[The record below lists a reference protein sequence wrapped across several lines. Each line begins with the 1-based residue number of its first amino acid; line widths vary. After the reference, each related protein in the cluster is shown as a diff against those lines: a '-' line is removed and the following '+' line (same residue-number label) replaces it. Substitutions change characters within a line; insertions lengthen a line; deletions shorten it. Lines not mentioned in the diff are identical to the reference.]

1 VQGGA
6 ADAGALSEAVWQK
19 ALSSGKVDES
29 QIGLF
34 YVTPPYFDY
43 NWTIRP
49 DVEEKFGDGFMDLAT
64 DAILRMD
71 ETDLLE
77 LFSAEKFIA
86 SENGNYAEI
95 ENVARALGILK

>member
-1 VQGGA
+1 
-6 ADAGALSEAVWQK
+6 
-19 ALSSGKVDES
+19 
-29 QIGLF
+29 
-34 YVTPPYFDY
+34 
-43 NWTIRP
+43 
-49 DVEEKFGDGFMDLAT
+49 MDLAT